1 MSELHEKL
9 TYLREKKGWTKTYV
23 AKKLQLNN
31 LGTYANWEYGT
42 REPDAAMITKIAN
55 LYDVTTDY
63 LLGNTISLQ
72 LKNSFDYK
80 RDDEVNYPV
89 IGTVSAGPNGISY
102 EEHEGYATAMASEVD
117 RNYEY
122 FWLRVRGD
130 SMKDKGIF
138 DGDLALIKVQSE
150 LENHEIGVVL
160 VDGEEGTLKHFV
172 RTGDTVILEAANSEY
187 PNRYFSGEEINDI
200 RIVGKLVQVKK
211 YF

>member
-1 MSELHEKL
+1 MLGNILKSLRLEMRKTQEDMAN
-9 TYLREKKGWTKTYV
+9 YLGI
-23 AKKLQLNN
+23 
-31 LGTYANWEYGT
+31 T
-42 REPDAAMITKIAN
+42 RGAYSHIENERNEPDMKTIKMLAS
-55 LYDVTTDY
+55 YFDVTTDY
-63 LLGNTISLQ
+63 LLGNTTSRQ

-117 RNYEY
+117 RSYEY
-122 FWLRVRGD
+122 FWLKVRGD